1 MFGFGMSGLMLT
13 TQCFPT
19 TIQFLLVSGSRH
31 PPLSL
36 RKAKGIMSENI
47 VHQVRSIENAADE
60 IIEKAREEA
69 RKIES
74 STEETIEELKR
85 LNKEEL
91 EKEVEE
97 YRKKTEEE
105 TKAKLQEL
113 DDRAK
118 ELHQKLDSLGQ
129 EKFNKAVASV
139 VDHLR

>member
-1 MFGFGMSGLMLT
+1 MLT
-13 TQCFPT
+13 IQCFPT
-19 TIQFLLVSGSRH
+19 IIQFLLVSVSRH
-31 PPLSL
+31 SPPVFG
-36 RKAKGIMSENI
+36 KAKGIMSENI
-47 VHQVRSIENAADE
+47 VHQVQSIENAADE

-74 STEETIEELKR
+74 STKDSIEELKR
-85 LNKEEL
+85 LNKEKL

-105 TKAKLQEL
+105 TRAKLQEL
-113 DDRAK
+113 DDRAE